1 MQKTEVDILRYL
13 DERREWRTSK
23 MLSAHFDV
31 SVRKIKYIISRLNS
45 RDQLVLSGTRGYM
58 HQDGKIC

>member
-23 MLSAHFDV
+23 MLSDHFDV
-31 SVRKIKYIISRLNS
+31 SVRKIKYIICLLYTS
-45 RDQLVLSGTRGYM
+45 DAA
-58 HQDGKIC
+58 DE